1 MMSAKFNKAWLAA
14 AALLALSTWE
24 IGTLLRVHAAAPAD
38 DDWARA
44 EAAVRKGFAPGDLVV
59 FAPAWMDPVGREHLG
74 DLLGVHAAARM
85 DAARYGAIW
94 EVSARGASAPEAT
107 VPADLDQ
114 TFGALRVRRHP
125 HTAAHVTWD
134 LAARSRLVE
143 VGYAPHECAPLRPP
157 ATLDAGTVPLGTHL
171 AVAAGLADFRAR
183 RDNRAKARI
192 RVLVDDKPVA
202 ERLVGNDDGFAPL
215 PDVATTPGPHHVVFT
230 SEAVVE
236 KGQPANLDL
245 CVAAEARQ

>member
-1 MMSAKFNKAWLAA
+1 
-14 AALLALSTWE
+14 
-24 IGTLLRVHAAAPAD
+24 

-44 EAAVRKGFAPGDLVV
+44 EAAVRAGFAPGDLVV

-74 DLLGVHAAARM
+74 DLLDVHAAARL

-94 EVSARGASAPEAT
+94 EVSARGATAPEAT
-107 VPADLDQ
+107 GLPDLDQ

-125 HTAAHVTWD
+125 HAAAHVTWD

-183 RDNRAKARI
+183 RDNRAQGA
-192 RVLVDDKPVA
+192 VPVSN
-202 ERLVGNDDGFAPL
+202 RP
-215 PDVATTPGPHHVVFT
+215 PGR
-230 SEAVVE
+230 
-236 KGQPANLDL
+236 GQPPRRHRARLPPPPRRHARPRPPPRRLPQGGGRGEGPAGDPRPLRPPRAPPVRRADL
-245 CVAAEARQ
+245 FIAALLFAATV

>member
-1 MMSAKFNKAWLAA
+1 MKKAWLAA
-14 AALLALSTWE
+14 AALLLLSTWE
-24 IGTLLRVHAAAPAD
+24 IATLLRVHAAAPD
-38 DDWARA
+38 GDDWSRA
-44 EAAVRKGFAPGDLVV
+44 EAAVRAGFASGDLVV

-94 EVSARGASAPEAT
+94 EVSARGATAPDAAGAA
-107 VPADLDQ
+107 ADRDE
-114 TFGALRVRRHP
+114 TFGALRVRRVP

-157 ATLDAGTVPLGTHL
+157 ATLDAGSVPLGAHL

-183 RDNRAKARI
+183 RDNRARAKI
-192 RVLVDDKPVA
+192 RVLIDDKPVA

-215 PDVATTPGPHHVVFT
+215 PDIATTSGPHHVVFT